1 MAFTG
6 EDMIVGFT
14 EPGLM
19 TSGGK
24 YADRLAA
31 LPADVASLAAV
42 AQGLLIHEFL
52 VGQYGVTLADED
64 RWTVHLRPVERIL
77 EAIVERD
84 DRPLDVPREPA
95 GRTASNCRGFTVLM
109 VAMLRAKG
117 VPARSR
123 CGFGTYFTDGWFEDH
138 WVAEYWRAE
147 DQRWVR
153 ADAQIDGV
161 QRQLFGMEF
170 DPLDLPAGAFLTGGE
185 AWQLIRAGKAD
196 PDRFGLSSIPESGD
210 WWIAGNLMRDVAAMA
225 GVETLPWDVWGSM
238 PEPGAPVDIELF
250 DRMAAGQAP
259 VTVPEQV
266 FSVLRKRLEPLTS

>member
-1 MAFTG
+1 
-6 EDMIVGFT
+6 MIVGFT

-31 LPADVASLAAV
+31 LPADVAALAAA

-52 VGQYGVTLADED
+52 VDQYGVALTDED
-64 RWTVHLRPVERIL
+64 RQTVHLRPVERIL

-95 GRTASNCRGFTVLM
+95 GRTASNCRGFTVLT

-123 CGFGTYFTDGWFEDH
+123 CGFGAYFTDGWFEDH
-138 WVAEYWRAE
+138 WVAEYWRA
-147 DQRWVR
+147 DQRRWVR
-153 ADAQIDGV
+153 VDAQIDAV
-161 QRQLFGMEF
+161 QRKLFGIEF
-170 DPLDLPAGAFLTGGE
+170 DPLDLPPGAFLTGGE

-210 WWIAGNLMRDVAAMA
+210 WWIAANLMRDVAD
-225 GVETLPWDVWGSM
+225 VETLPWDVWATM
-238 PEPGAPVDIELF
+238 PEPGDPMDVERF
-250 DRMAAGQAP
+250 DRMAAGQEP
-259 VTVPEQV
+259 VTVPDQV